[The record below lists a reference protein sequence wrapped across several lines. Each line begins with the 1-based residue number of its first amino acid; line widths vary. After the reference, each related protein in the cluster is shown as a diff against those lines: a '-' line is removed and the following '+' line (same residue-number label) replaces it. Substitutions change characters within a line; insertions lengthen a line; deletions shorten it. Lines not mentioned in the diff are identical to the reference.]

1 MFCMEDYRRAQ
12 RKKWE
17 ESKSLNSLEKLEH
30 KRKQETENENE
41 INFSNMSDPDIDIAS
56 DEELARFLEKDFVSE
71 IHGKL
76 DSLELID
83 PIPDVYVLFVYFN
96 ELCFGNY
103 LERVEVKWSKRMTL
117 CAGLCCYDRK
127 GAFCTIK
134 LSEPLLKFRSRTDLI
149 ETLLHE
155 MIHAYLFFNNHIR
168 DHDAHGPQFLKHME
182 RINISIGTHISVYHN
197 FNEEVNFYRIH
208 WWKCQGKCGFVLKRS
223 MNRAPSPNDPWW
235 TKHQIT
241 CGGNFIKIKGPE
253 LNDEEERAGHHKKS
267 RKTKEVIRSFSNGQ
281 LRTLD
286 DFQIIDPLNP
296 ILVNEESKGKII
308 EERKQEALEDEDE
321 IEEPLIIRRKQ
332 IIPK

>member
-17 ESKSLNSLEKLEH
+17 ETKSFNSLEKLEH
-30 KRKQETENENE
+30 KRKQETKNENE

-182 RINISIGTHISVYHN
+182 RINISIGTHISVYHD

-223 MNRAPSPNDPWW
+223 MNRAPSSNDFWW

-241 CGGNFIKIKGPE
+241 CGGKFIKIKGPE
-253 LNDEEERAGHHKKS
+253 LNDEEGY
-267 RKTKEVIRSFSNGQ
+267 
-281 LRTLD
+281 
-286 DFQIIDPLNP
+286 
-296 ILVNEESKGKII
+296 
-308 EERKQEALEDEDE
+308 
-321 IEEPLIIRRKQ
+321 
-332 IIPK
+332 